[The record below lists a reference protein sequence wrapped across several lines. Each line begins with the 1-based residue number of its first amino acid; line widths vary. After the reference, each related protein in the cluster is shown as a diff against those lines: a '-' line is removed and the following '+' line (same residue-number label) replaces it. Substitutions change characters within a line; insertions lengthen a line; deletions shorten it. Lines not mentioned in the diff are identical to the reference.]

1 MFAKRRCSLKS
12 VLSLCLMWLALANV
26 TSVAAQPHI
35 TLSIDPDQRTF
46 EIGGAPQE
54 IWLQAQVSDPKDTL
68 AWNVTGPGTF
78 HEIGTGGIYI
88 TPQTIPGVSA
98 AVVMTVTA
106 TNAAGQSATA
116 QVTLTLRS
124 LPPTPVPTETPT
136 PAPTATPQPTAT
148 PTPAPTETPS
158 PTVTPTSAPTE
169 TPAPTPL
176 PKAAASTDTSA
187 KLQKHLAA
195 AEAYFEK
202 KWYVTGP
209 RGRNAFAEYQ
219 AVLKLDPANQPARA
233 GLAKILLKYQQW
245 AEAEY
250 QRGNLAKAHQLDQA
264 YLRVA
269 AYASDVLDR
278 RELQKRIKAIEQRL
292 TAATPAPQ
300 PTARPTAPPAPT
312 PLPLSCGE
320 SRDLAQPLLQRI
332 QERQAVYAGLVNY
345 DDLATCDQHIATLAN
360 LLDGAT
366 RIHELLSAQVAAK
379 TCFAPAAR
387 TQLQARVL
395 IIERLLDGRGAELT
409 ELKTACRATLFRNC
423 DEVERRILEL
433 AEKIQQERQKYREL
447 AATGRTDVCNE
458 KITTLNSLLTAL
470 TELQQM
476 VSYQT
481 TGGACVSSAANAQL
495 QQRLGQIEAELQT
508 YTPERARLREQCANV
523 NSCAELDDL
532 LQLLFENL
540 KQDARGYDRL
550 CAQKSDLLNGLIADL
565 RTLQPLLP
573 QITAGA
579 CAMPAEASAL
589 PLELSSI
596 ENALAQFEQ
605 ARAILEQRCR
615 P

>member
-1 MFAKRRCSLKS
+1 M
-12 VLSLCLMWLALANV
+12 
-26 TSVAAQPHI
+26 TP
-35 TLSIDPDQRTF
+35 TF
-46 EIGGAPQE
+46 
-54 IWLQAQVSDPKDTL
+54 
-68 AWNVTGPGTF
+68 
-78 HEIGTGGIYI
+78 
-88 TPQTIPGVSA
+88 
-98 AVVMTVTA
+98 
-106 TNAAGQSATA
+106 
-116 QVTLTLRS
+116 
-124 LPPTPVPTETPT
+124 VPTE
-136 PAPTATPQPTAT
+136 TPQPTAT
-148 PTPAPTETPS
+148 PTSAPTETPS
-158 PTVTPTSAPTE
+158 PTVTPTPAPTETPQPTE

-187 KLQKHLAA
+187 KLEKHLAA

-250 QRGNLAKAHQLDQA
+250 RRGNLAKAHQLDQA

-300 PTARPTAPPAPT
+300 PTARPAVPPAPT
-312 PLPLSCGE
+312 PLLLSCGE
-320 SRDLAQPLLQRI
+320 LQDLVRPLLQRV
-332 QERQAVYAGLVNY
+332 QERQAAYAQLVNY
-345 DDLATCDQHIATLAN
+345 DDLATCDQQIATLAN

-366 RIHELLSAQVAAK
+366 RIHELLSAQVAAE

-387 TQLQARVL
+387 TQLQTRVL
-395 IIERLLDGRGAELT
+395 IIERLLNGRGAELT

-433 AEKIQQERQKYREL
+433 AEEIQQERQKYREL

-579 CAMPAEASAL
+579 CAL